1 MQSFFVGACNP
12 FTLKVVPEK
21 HELIVVLLVAH
32 CSLFDLVPL
41 LILSVLLRVSSVCD
55 TCVLSRV
62 SSLCVTHVSCQGLVL
77 CVTHVP
83 CQGLVFLCVTDVSSG
98 GLVLCVWGMCPSG
111 TLYLGVFKA
120 VTTLLFVQESPLSTS
135 YYTGLRA
142 VCLGNVSGCRIF
154 SSLYFECLIPFS
166 CRQWGFCKATFCES
180 GERSLRV
187 TLLWLV

>member
-1 MQSFFVGACNP
+1 MHVIHLHSRLFLRSMNSLSFCKWH
-12 FTLKVVPEK
+12 T
-21 HELIVVLLVAH
+21 AH
-32 CSLFDLVPL
+32 S
-41 LILSVLLRVSSVCD
+41 LILFLFSSY
-55 TCVLSRV
+55 LSCWGLV
-62 SSLCVTHVSCQGLVL
+62 LCVTHVSCQGLVL

-135 YYTGLRA
+135 YYIGLRA

>member
-1 MQSFFVGACNP
+1 MYP
-12 FTLKVVPEK
+12 FTLKIVVEK

-32 CSLFDLVPL
+32 CSLSDLVPL
-41 LILSVLLRVSSVCD
+41 LILSVLW
-55 TCVLSRV
+55 RV
-62 SSLCVTHVSCQGLVL
+62 SSLCVTHMSCWGLVLCVTYMSCRGLVL

-83 CQGLVFLCVTDVSSG
+83 CQGLVFLCVTDVSCG
-98 GLVLCVWGMCPSG
+98 GLVLCMWGMCPSG

-135 YYTGLRA
+135 YSTGLRA

-154 SSLYFECLIPFS
+154 SSHYFECLIPFS

-180 GERSLRV
+180 GERSLHV